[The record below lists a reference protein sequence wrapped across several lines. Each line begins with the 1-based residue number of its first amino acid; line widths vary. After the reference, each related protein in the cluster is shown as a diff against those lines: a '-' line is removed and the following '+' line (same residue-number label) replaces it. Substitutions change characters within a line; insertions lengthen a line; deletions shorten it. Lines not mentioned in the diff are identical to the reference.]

1 MRKYIQFAT
10 CVYLTSLVAV
20 KAAILGPRIVNGEV
34 AQEGQFPWQ
43 VGVVATRAFELHY
56 CSGSIISESWILTA
70 AHCIYDADEIVVL
83 YDTLNLDD
91 VENTSLSIT
100 MDYVVHNNYDNTTL
114 TNDIGLVHLNS
125 SLSLSDTVQAIALAE
140 DELASGSEVTVI
152 GWGSTGD
159 DDHSEN
165 YTVLRYITV
174 NTIDNE
180 ECVAAYGPDV
190 VQPSVVCTNP
200 GTPVKNPCRSDG
212 GDPAVVNADTD
223 PVHVAIFSFLST
235 YGCEDPD
242 FPAGFTR
249 TAYYRDWIK
258 TVTGV

>member
-1 MRKYIQFAT
+1 MKVLSKLIKY
-10 CVYLTSLVAV
+10 
-20 KAAILGPRIVNGEV
+20 
-34 AQEGQFPWQ
+34 
-43 VGVVATRAFELHY
+43 
-56 CSGSIISESWILTA
+56 
-70 AHCIYDADEIVVL
+70 VL
-83 YDTLNLDD
+83 
-91 VENTSLSIT
+91 
-100 MDYVVHNNYDNTTL
+100 
-114 TNDIGLVHLNS
+114 
-125 SLSLSDTVQAIALAE
+125 
-140 DELASGSEVTVI
+140 
-152 GWGSTGD
+152 

-165 YTVLRYITV
+165 YSVLRYITV

-190 VQPSVVCTNP
+190 VQPSIVCTDP